1 MLVYE
6 QQKDAAKGKKI
17 VEFLNWALTKGEGMA
32 STLDYA
38 PLPEALQRRVLERV
52 GTIKF

>member
-6 QQKDAAKGKKI
+6 QQKDAAKGRKL
-17 VEFLNWALTKGEGMA
+17 VEFLNWAMSKGETMA

-38 PLPEALQRRVLERV
+38 PLADDLKQRVIKRIK
-52 GTIKF
+52 TIRY